1 MASLKVSLFT
11 ILRNLSSAMG
21 LSPSN
26 ISNLISFLISLFLSY
41 FFWSNLLDIRRV
53 AAIGTQLN
61 DTSKVPADSDSPF
74 VNADDDDED
83 DGYID
88 DNPLDDLDQFTL
100 KIDMDGG
107 FIVYDPTIC
116 DPILSKPISSWI
128 DDVTSEVND
137 SDTDGRDGRQG
148 LTSSSPPSQKATTTK
163 TKESTERTGKD
174 IPDMESYIFSN
185 SSLTT
190 SGVSTLS
197 SLDCRLVGEDV
208 QVASVQR
215 SFSADNL
222 DKFSKPRECWDLSL
236 MEGGECWSSHA

>member
-1 MASLKVSLFT
+1 MEE
-11 ILRNLSSAMG
+11 
-21 LSPSN
+21 
-26 ISNLISFLISLFLSY
+26 
-41 FFWSNLLDIRRV
+41 
-53 AAIGTQLN
+53 
-61 DTSKVPADSDSPF
+61 
-74 VNADDDDED
+74 DDED

-107 FIVYDPTIC
+107 FIVYDATIC

-128 DDVTSEVND
+128 DDAASEAND
-137 SDTDGRDGRQG
+137 SDAERRDGRQG
-148 LTSSSPPSQKATTTK
+148 SISSPPSQKATTSKTK
-163 TKESTERTGKD
+163 TPAERAGKEVL
-174 IPDMESYIFSN
+174 DMESYIFSN

-208 QVASVQR
+208 QVVSIQR

-222 DKFSKPRECWDLSL
+222 DKFSKPHQHGDDQ
-236 MEGGECWSSHA
+236 